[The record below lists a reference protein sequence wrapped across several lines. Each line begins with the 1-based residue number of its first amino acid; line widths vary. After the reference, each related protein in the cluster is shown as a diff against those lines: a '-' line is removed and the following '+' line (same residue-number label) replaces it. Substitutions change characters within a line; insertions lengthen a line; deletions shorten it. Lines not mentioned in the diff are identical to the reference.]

1 LGKRFTCILNNRL
14 THWASKYNVY
24 IATQAGFRTN
34 MGTVDN
40 IFVLQQQQQQHLLDD
55 KHYICV

>member
-1 LGKRFTCILNNRL
+1 LGKRFTRILNNRL

-34 MGTVDN
+34 MGTV
-40 IFVLQQQQQQHLLDD
+40 
-55 KHYICV
+55 